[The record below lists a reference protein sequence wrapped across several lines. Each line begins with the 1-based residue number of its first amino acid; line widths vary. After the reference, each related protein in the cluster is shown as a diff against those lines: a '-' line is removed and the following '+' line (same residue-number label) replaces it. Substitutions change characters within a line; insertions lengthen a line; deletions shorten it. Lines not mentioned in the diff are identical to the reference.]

1 MNNLSKH
8 FEKLINEEIIS
19 INKKLN
25 GTIFLDL
32 LKENLIQKININD
45 KKSYIEQFQNLD
57 FKIDYEDDIKKI
69 EGKIISAKSPK
80 MLVNS
85 ILQNNLLLINLKES
99 INVILEDHLSKKK
112 FNIRLIPFTGISM
125 PKNSKCTLNFDRNS
139 VILEIL
145 LNEKNINIENLKKN
159 TI

>member
-145 LNEKNINIENLKKN
+145 LNEKNINIENLKEN